1 MSWKLETLP
10 VKREI
15 ESKRVLKALPSA
27 HAALAE
33 LKGVALSIPN
43 QHILVNTLTI
53 QEAKDSSAIENIIT
67 THDELYRAKLG
78 AEKGL
83 SMSTKEVQDYR
94 VALQLG
100 FEVVSKKK
108 LITVN
113 DLNRI
118 QSALESNN
126 AGIRRVP
133 GTMLRNASTGD
144 VVYAPP
150 QDSADIQTL
159 LSNLAQYIND
169 PEMDDND
176 TLVKMAVIHYQ
187 FESIHPYYDGNGR
200 TGRILNI
207 LFLILNGLLD
217 LPILYLSRYIIR
229 HKRNYYRLLQEV
241 RDEDNWEDWLL
252 YMINGVETTARET
265 IALISEMK
273 DLMMEMKHLIRGNYK
288 FYSQDLLNNLF
299 KYPYTKIEYLMED
312 LGVSRI
318 TAANYLNTLAANE
331 VLQKE
336 KIGNTN
342 FYINPKL
349 LELLKK

>member
-15 ESKRVLKALPSA
+15 ESKRILKALPSA

-43 QHILVNTLTI
+43 QHILINTLTI

-78 AEKGL
+78 TEKGL
-83 SMSTKEVQDYR
+83 NMSTKEVQDYR

-108 LITVN
+108 MLTVN

-126 AGIRRVP
+126 AGIRRLP

-144 VVYAPP
+144 VVYQPP
-150 QDSADIQTL
+150 QDSTEIQTL
-159 LSNLAQYIND
+159 MSNLAQYIND
-169 PEMDDND
+169 PEMDDYD
-176 TLVKMAVIHYQ
+176 ILVKMAVIHYQ

-217 LPILYLSRYIIR
+217 LPILYLSRYIIK
-229 HKRNYYRLLQEV
+229 HKRDYYRLLQEV
-241 RDEDNWEDWLL
+241 RDKDNWEDWLL
-252 YMINGVETTARET
+252 YMINGLETTARET
-265 IALISEMK
+265 IDLISQMK
-273 DLMMEMKHLIRGNYK
+273 QLMMEMKHLIRGNYK

-299 KYPYTKIEYLMED
+299 KYPYTKIEYVMED
-312 LGVSRI
+312 LGVSRV
-318 TAANYLNTLAANE
+318 TASNYLNTLAENE
-331 VLQKE
+331 VLKKE
-336 KIGNTN
+336 KVGNTN

-349 LELLKK
+349 LELLKQ

>member
-43 QHILVNTLTI
+43 QHILINTLTI

-78 AEKGL
+78 TEKGL

-108 LITVN
+108 LLTVN

-126 AGIRRVP
+126 AGIRRIP

-144 VVYAPP
+144 IVYQPP
-150 QDSADIQTL
+150 QDSAEIQTL
-159 LSNLAQYIND
+159 MSNLAHYIND

-176 TLVKMAVIHYQ
+176 ILVKMAVIHFQ

-217 LPILYLSRYIIR
+217 LPILYLSRYIIK
-229 HKRNYYRLLQEV
+229 HKSNYYRLLQEV
-241 RDEDNWEDWLL
+241 RDKDNWEDWLL
-252 YMINGVETTARET
+252 YMINGIETTARET
-265 IALISEMK
+265 IDLISQMK
-273 DLMMEMKHLIRGNYK
+273 QLMMEMKHLIRGNYK

-299 KYPYTKIEYLMED
+299 KYPYTKIEYVMED
-312 LGVSRI
+312 LGVSRV
-318 TAANYLNTLAANE
+318 TSANYLNTLAENE
-331 VLQKE
+331 VLKKE